1 LKKYLNQS
9 NNLKKL
15 FSLIII
21 NCFKLSAC
29 NSQNE
34 FSGKDCN
41 KMTIKVSSFAF
52 QEGGMIPE
60 KYTCDG
66 TNFIKG
72 YGRSYY

>member
-1 LKKYLNQS
+1 
-9 NNLKKL
+9 
-15 FSLIII
+15 
-21 NCFKLSAC
+21 
-29 NSQNE
+29 
-34 FSGKDCN
+34 
-41 KMTIKVSSFAF
+41 MTIKVSSFAF